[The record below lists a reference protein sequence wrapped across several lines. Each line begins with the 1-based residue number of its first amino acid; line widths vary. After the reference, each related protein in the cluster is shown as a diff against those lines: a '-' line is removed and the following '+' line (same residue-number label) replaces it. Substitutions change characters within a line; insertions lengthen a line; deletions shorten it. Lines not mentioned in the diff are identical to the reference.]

1 MRNDTFCDRAH
12 EKISRVLKKIFARDV
27 KSKRHARASNPYFSD
42 IILMSM
48 FATHRCARVQKFL
61 RVSGHGHRRA
71 RRHAR
76 AHVRAYTLR

>member
-48 FATHRCARVQKFL
+48 FATHERARFKNFL
-61 RVSGHGHRRA
+61 RAHAHDHRRA
-71 RRHAR
+71 RRRVRAR
-76 AHVRAYTLR
+76 VRAYTLR